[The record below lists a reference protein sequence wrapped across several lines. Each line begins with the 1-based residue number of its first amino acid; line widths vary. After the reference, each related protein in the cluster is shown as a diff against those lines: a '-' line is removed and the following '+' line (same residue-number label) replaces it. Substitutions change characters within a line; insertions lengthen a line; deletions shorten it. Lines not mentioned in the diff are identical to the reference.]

1 LKLVQEE
8 LVLSMT
14 KVVNLY
20 KEPYDV
26 YIGRPG
32 KGQDGYFGNP
42 FPLSKGADRG
52 STLEKYREYFIKRI
66 ESDPEFKEKVLSLY
80 NKTLGCFCHPHPCHG
95 DIIAEYVNNYYE
107 QLRNTRT
114 I

>member
-1 LKLVQEE
+1 L
-8 LVLSMT
+8 T

-42 FPLSKGADRG
+42 FRVGVDGPSEVVLGLYRQY
-52 STLEKYREYFIKRI
+52 LELRTKE
-66 ESDPEFKEKVLSLY
+66 EPEFLRRILELRG
-80 NKTLGCFCHPHPCHG
+80 KTLGCFCKPKPCHG
-95 DIIAEYVNNYYE
+95 DVILEFLERYPG
-107 QLRNTRT
+107 
-114 I
+114 